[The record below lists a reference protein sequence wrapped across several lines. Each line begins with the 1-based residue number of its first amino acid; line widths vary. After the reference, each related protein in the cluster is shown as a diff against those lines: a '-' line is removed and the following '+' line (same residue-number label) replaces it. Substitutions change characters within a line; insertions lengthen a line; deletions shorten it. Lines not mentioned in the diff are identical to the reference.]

1 MRIVEDLEKNYD
13 IPKQSAMMEYLQK
26 SEDTKQ
32 KTNNHQTKEALMHLN
47 DKIAIASQL
56 QWGIQALDFSYL
68 YSMRRVTEVE
78 IQESGRLLPFLLF
91 LATHTIY
98 MKGVIKTS

>member
-1 MRIVEDLEKNYD
+1 M
-13 IPKQSAMMEYLQK
+13 QK
-26 SEDTKQ
+26 SEDAKQ

-68 YSMRRVTEVE
+68 YILCVPRVEVE

-91 LATHTIY
+91 LATHTID
-98 MKGVIKTS
+98 S